1 MEEEQKIKA
10 LYERLDRLTMRLDE
24 DSEEALIAL
33 IDLHAEASEIVGLHD
48 IVDFV
53 ALAIDR
59 EATPRVAAEIR
70 SRASVEQDP
79 WLRNEYRD
87 WLEMP
92 GVKRAE
98 AELQESGERTESRE
112 TKNGKIEKEFK

>member
-1 MEEEQKIKA
+1 MEEELRIKS
-10 LYERLDRLTMRLDE
+10 LYERFDRLTMRLHE
-24 DSEEALIAL
+24 DTEEALIAL

-48 IVDFV
+48 LVDFV

-70 SRASVEQDP
+70 LRAADESDP

-98 AELQESGERTESRE
+98 AEPQASEE
-112 TKNGKIEKEFK
+112 

>member
-1 MEEEQKIKA
+1 MEEEPKIKA
-10 LYERLDRLTMRLDE
+10 LYERFDRLTMRLDE
-24 DSEEALIAL
+24 DKEEVLIAL

-48 IVDFV
+48 LVDFV
-53 ALAIDR
+53 ALAVDR

-70 SRASVEQDP
+70 LRASVEQDS
-79 WLRNEYRD
+79 WLKNEYRD

-98 AELQESGERTESRE
+98 AEPQANGE
-112 TKNGKIEKEFK
+112 